1 MSFSEGNIL
10 KPFGESSNKQASVF
24 NLNINSG
31 YMINCDV
38 FQFFRE
44 FQSSHLNISNIYFP
58 FLLDIPCFSCTLWA
72 RVFNIKRGCFGR
84 DSYSYSGI

>member
-24 NLNINSG
+24 DWNVNSG

-38 FQFFRE
+38 FQFFPG
-44 FQSSHLNISNIYFP
+44 ISIITFRY
-58 FLLDIPCFSCTLWA
+58 I
-72 RVFNIKRGCFGR
+72 
-84 DSYSYSGI
+84 